1 MMKKRF
7 FRVLSLIV
15 GLLGLAL
22 AAGTARAQ
30 DLSTGSL
37 NVTVIDAS
45 GALIPGAHLTLKNL
59 GTNDI
64 HSVQTHADGAAV
76 IPYLNPAIYSLS
88 VSRPGFS
95 SADYPKVTIQTNQ
108 VTNLE
113 VTLKVGSASDTVTV
127 SAETGSI
134 LNTTQ
139 NTLATTIDL
148 KQVEDLPTYGRDVS
162 GLAFLVPGAV
172 DDNFNNLPGGAVDI
186 GSNGF
191 STMTNRNKS
200 GGFDTDGSSTAQRLE
215 TTQEMTVETAELDA
229 SKGGT
234 SAMDI
239 GFLTKSGT
247 NQFHGQLFWDY
258 RSDVMNANGWNSNSA
273 GLPRSFLL
281 INDFGGSVGGPI
293 LKDKL
298 FLFASLGNYRQPSQ
312 SEVSTGIPTPLALS
326 GVYTYA
332 NANTNAIETVNVLQ
346 TGAGAGCST
355 CTATVNPIIATDM
368 ANIQTASALTGT
380 TITASDLNHNQLN
393 FYNKASVI
401 QRFPTLRLD
410 YNITQS
416 FRFIGT
422 VNESNSYYINSGA
435 PPYPGPLFANLAGS
449 SKERNYQVV
458 SGFDWT
464 IKPNLVNAFRVGYL
478 YTNFLYNTQGMNAPT
493 ANMMTQ
499 GDLAFG
505 FGLNSGVNGFA
516 SLKGGNLYPVTSIK
530 DENTWSHGRHNTT
543 FGASG
548 ATEIDHY
555 YNNQFVPYVGVNGIV
570 QGDPVQTALDDS
582 VSDGPT
588 SAAGDVEGLYAT
600 LNGRMTY
607 YSLGEFVDTQTKQF
621 QPGISFDLHERLTQ
635 AAVFVQDSWK
645 ATPTLTLNYGLR
657 WDFTGASK
665 DETGFYTHPTIGALW
680 GPSGVGNIFQP
691 GTLTGDMNPVEGP
704 HAEAYAPTYVHPEP
718 TVGFAW
724 NPRDSSDGFLGTAL
738 GEGKTVIRG
747 SFTLKNYTEGA
758 QNFWSIGSNS
768 GANFNTYYYA
778 NAVTPQPGVTPGAGF
793 YNAGSVLLGGALPAL
808 TSTSPSP
815 FQAVIP
821 IASQT
826 FSGTGYSTF
835 DPNIKQPY
843 VESWSFGIQRQIT
856 PSSVLEVRYVGN
868 VAKEQWLLENFNE
881 VNIFENGFLKEFQGA
896 QANLSASGGTTFQ
909 GANPT
914 PIMDQAFQTSGLTA
928 NYTNGTF
935 INYVKQGQAG
945 ALASA
950 LAGSPTFLCSL
961 VGANFSPCAA
971 NSIPGSGTYPI
982 NFFQENPYAAG
993 AGNAELTNAGYSNYN
1008 GLQADFRQ
1016 NAAHG
1021 VQFDANY
1028 TYSKSLGTS
1037 VQGSTAPGYYG
1048 GRSNSAGGFY
1058 TLRNKWLNY
1067 FPSAFDVRHVF
1078 HASGTYDFPFG
1089 LGKTYFNKNHIV
1101 DRVIGGWTLGAITT
1115 WESGEPWQFTGG
1127 TSTVNGNDSGVTLIG
1142 VTPSQLQKQLHPRV
1156 LPGKTYVS
1164 MFDPKYINQ
1173 ANGEA
1178 NSAYIQ
1184 PASTPGQFGRLLW
1197 LHDPSNFSMDLS
1209 LNKQIPI
1216 ASQVKLKL
1224 QGVFLNAFNHVAW
1237 YGDYLPVQ
1245 SSYFGT
1251 TASASGPRNIE
1262 VRANIEF

>member
-1 MMKKRF
+1 MR
-7 FRVLSLIV
+7 
-15 GLLGLAL
+15 LLK
-22 AAGTARAQ
+22 
-30 DLSTGSL
+30 S
-37 NVTVIDAS
+37 
-45 GALIPGAHLTLKNL
+45 PGN
-59 GTNDI
+59 GGR
-64 HSVQTHADGAAV
+64 SAV
-76 IPYLNPAIYSLS
+76 R
-88 VSRPGFS
+88 SRCRR
-95 SADYPKVTIQTNQ
+95 
-108 VTNLE
+108 
-113 VTLKVGSASDTVTV
+113 
-127 SAETGSI
+127 SI
-134 LNTTQ
+134 LHM
-139 NTLATTIDL
+139 L
-148 KQVEDLPTYGRDVS
+148 
-162 GLAFLVPGAV
+162 
-172 DDNFNNLPGGAVDI
+172 
-186 GSNGF
+186 
-191 STMTNRNKS
+191 
-200 GGFDTDGSSTAQRLE
+200 
-215 TTQEMTVETAELDA
+215 
-229 SKGGT
+229 
-234 SAMDI
+234 
-239 GFLTKSGT
+239 
-247 NQFHGQLFWDY
+247 
-258 RSDVMNANGWNSNSA
+258 
-273 GLPRSFLL
+273 
-281 INDFGGSVGGPI
+281 
-293 LKDKL
+293 
-298 FLFASLGNYRQPSQ
+298 ASLL
-312 SEVSTGIPTPLALS
+312 PLALLAAS
-326 GVYTYA
+326 LRAQLTPADYERALSLQQKYRGLVLHLPDAPEWA
-332 NANTNAIETVNVLQ
+332 NAADRFVYRRTVHGGHEFVLVD
-346 TGAGAGCST
+346 AEK
-355 CTATVNPIIATDM
+355 
-368 ANIQTASALTGT
+368 QTAGPAFDH
-380 TITASDLNHNQLN
+380 A
-393 FYNKASVI
+393 
-401 QRFPTLRLD
+401 RL
-410 YNITQS
+410 
-416 FRFIGT
+416 
-422 VNESNSYYINSGA
+422 A
-435 PPYPGPLFANLAGS
+435 
-449 SKERNYQVV
+449 
-458 SGFDWT
+458 
-464 IKPNLVNAFRVGYL
+464 
-478 YTNFLYNTQGMNAPT
+478 
-493 ANMMTQ
+493 
-499 GDLAFG
+499 
-505 FGLNSGVNGFA
+505 A
-516 SLKGGNLYPVTSIK
+516 SLAK
-530 DENTWSHGRHNTT
+530 
-543 FGASG
+543 
-548 ATEIDHY
+548 
-555 YNNQFVPYVGVNGIV
+555 
-570 QGDPVQTALDDS
+570 
-582 VSDGPT
+582 
-588 SAAGDVEGLYAT
+588 
-600 LNGRMTY
+600 
-607 YSLGEFVDTQTKQF
+607 SLGEPVRPETLPFETAHLDGNTLEFERGPEHWRCDLATYECAKLPAPPDHPADPEDEGYDSTPPAINGPAAGRLSPDGKWLALVENYNVAVRPADLRGEDAVRRTVALSQDGSEGNYYAVGTFAWSPDSKHLAAYRIRPGYRRLVHYVESSPADQLQPKSSAIVYPKPGDLLPLFQPALFQIEDKRQFAIENTLFPNPYQLTPFAWWNDSRGFTFDYNQRGHQLYRVVEVDAASGNARTLIEESSATFVNYEPLSRDQFDHGKSFRQDIADGKEIVWASERDGREQLYLYDGHTGELKRQITRGDWVVRAVDRVDEAKREIYFEASGMNPDDDPYFVHGYRIAFDGSGLTPLSPAPADHKLNYSPDGKYYVDTY
-621 QPGISFDLHERLTQ
+621 SRLDLPPVME
-635 AAVFVQDSWK
+635 
-645 ATPTLTLNYGLR
+645 LR
-657 WDFTGASK
+657 RSVDAS
-665 DETGFYTHPTIGALW
+665 L
-680 GPSGVGNIFQP
+680 
-691 GTLTGDMNPVEGP
+691 LM
-704 HAEAYAPTYVHPEP
+704 
-718 TVGFAW
+718 TVDTA
-724 NPRDSSDGFLGTAL
+724 DATAL
-738 GEGKTVIRG
+738 RAAGWQPAEPFHAQGREGKTVIRG

-793 YNAGSVLLGGALPAL
+793 YNAGAVLLGGALPAL